1 MSTRSPSSATALD
14 FIPEGDNGRHF
25 PSHLACEG
33 GSRKPTDDGYAGSA
47 RTCAEQLH
55 NNMIEAE
62 GKLWS
67 VLRGRRFENFKF
79 RRQVPIGKY
88 IVDFACQRCK
98 LIVEVD
104 GLQHQESQHDRV
116 RDAFLESF
124 GYRMLRFS
132 NPDIYLALDGT
143 LRITLDPLNHPP
155 HLPSPARQE
164 GWSSNP

>member
-1 MSTRSPSSATALD
+1 MNTLSPSSATAPHFL
-14 FIPEGDNGRHF
+14 PQGENGRHF
-25 PSHLACEG
+25 PSHLEGDG
-33 GSRKPTDDGYAGSA
+33 GSRKPTDKGYVGSA
-47 RTCAEQLH
+47 RTFAEQLH

-67 VLRGRRFENFKF
+67 TLRGRRFENFKF
-79 RRQVPIGKY
+79 RRQAPIGKY

-116 RDAFLESF
+116 RDAYPESF
-124 GYRMLRFS
+124 GYRVLRFW
-132 NPDIYLALDGT
+132 NPGIYLALDGT
-143 LRITLDPLNHPP
+143 LRAILDPLNHPP

-164 GWSSNP
+164 GWSSNL

>member
-1 MSTRSPSSATALD
+1 MNTRSLASVTARHLL
-14 FIPEGDNGRHF
+14 PQGASGRHF
-25 PSHLACEG
+25 PSSLEG
-33 GSRKPTDDGYAGSA
+33 EGSSRKPTNEGYAGSA
-47 RTCAEQLH
+47 RTFAEQLH

-67 VLRGRRFENFKF
+67 VLRGRCFENFKF

-98 LIVEVD
+98 LVGEVD

-132 NPDIYLALDGT
+132 NPDIYLAPDGT
-143 LRITLDPLNHPP
+143 LRITLDPLNPP

-164 GWSSNP
+164 GWSSSP